1 MLTPHPTSH
10 FPTEPKNREPNSFSP
25 LLFRDEQRRARV
37 VTSLGRRCARLA
49 LLGLGFVSVRF
60 EDVGGDEL
68 PANYPLTP
76 PIEEEGNGAD
86 GGGGE
91 S

>member
-1 MLTPHPTSH
+1 M
-10 FPTEPKNREPNSFSP
+10 
-25 LLFRDEQRRARV
+25 
-37 VTSLGRRCARLA
+37 TSLGRRCARLA

-86 GGGGE
+86 GGGGGWVAGLE
-91 S
+91 DSGEVFGVC